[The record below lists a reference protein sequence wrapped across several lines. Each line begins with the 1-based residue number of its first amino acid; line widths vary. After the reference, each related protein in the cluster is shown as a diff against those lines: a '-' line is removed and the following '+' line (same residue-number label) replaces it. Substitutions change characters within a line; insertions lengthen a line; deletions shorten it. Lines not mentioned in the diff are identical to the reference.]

1 MIGAGIFIAPING
14 ALLFVQPPAVED
26 TGGYVYQPNYR
37 EEQQKKQIKKTKS
50 EIEKLDSVLSE
61 YQRRQLL
68 AEESLSIAQ
77 EKERLRLLKAQN
89 ELIEEINRLLM
100 VKAELMARK
109 KREEQALVIL
119 MIASRRKLRAFNL
132 TMRRN

>member
-37 EEQQKKQIKKTKS
+37 DEQQKKQIKKTKS

-100 VKAELMARK
+100 VKADLVARK

>member
-14 ALLFVQPPAVED
+14 ALLFQPLPLAED
-26 TGGYVYQPNYR
+26 LGGYVYQPNYR